1 MRRRIR
7 EIFITSEEQLLRE
20 LRRIKVH
27 PLAEPILL
35 KKGLYKYLLVKDV
48 SPAIGNILKQQMLSV
63 GGEAAVAQGCVD
75 CSIAKTDALLIG
87 TTAQLLMV
95 KEKLKS
101 QPFAVFKELVN
112 ELEKMLSAENK
123 YLQWQCGKRI
133 FTAGK
138 QPLIMGVLNVT
149 PDSFS
154 DGGKYFSFNE
164 ALRRAEELIKEG
176 ADIIDIGGES
186 SRPGAEPVTAE
197 VELQRVLPV
206 IKAVKEK
213 YDAVI
218 SIDTYKFEV
227 AEQAVY
233 AGAEIV
239 NDITGLRHSPEMKEL
254 IARTGAGIVIMHMQG
269 TPQNMQQSPTYEDVV
284 EEIGE
289 FLEAQIQE
297 AKNAG
302 VNEEQIVIDPGIGFG
317 KTLQHN
323 LTILANLQQIK
334 KRCQRPLLIGV
345 SRKSFIG
352 KLLGDI
358 PPAERVY
365 GSIGSAIAAVR
376 NGADIVRVH
385 DVRAPRE
392 SLNLYRE
399 ITNFS
404 PD

>member
-1 MRRRIR
+1 MNRRVR
-7 EIFITSEEQLLRE
+7 EIFITTEEQLLRE
-20 LRRIKVH
+20 LRRIKIH

-48 SPAIGNILKQQMLSV
+48 SPAVGNILKQQMLSA

-75 CSIAKTDALLIG
+75 CSIFKTDALLIG
-87 TTAQLLMV
+87 TTAQLLTV

-101 QPFAVFKELVN
+101 QPFAVFKEIVDG
-112 ELEKMLSAENK
+112 LEKILSGENK
-123 YLQWQCGKRI
+123 YQQWQCGKRT
-133 FTAGK
+133 FTTGK

-154 DGGKYFSFNE
+154 DGGKYFSFNA
-164 ALRRAEELIKEG
+164 ALSRAEELIKEG

-186 SRPGAEPVTAE
+186 SRPGALPITAE
-197 VELQRVLPV
+197 EELQRVLPV

-218 SIDTYKFEV
+218 SIDTYKIEV
-227 AEQAVY
+227 AKQAIN

-239 NDITGLRHSPEMKEL
+239 NDITGLRHSPEMREL
-254 IARTGAGIVIMHMQG
+254 IARTGVGIVIMHMQG
-269 TPQNMQQSPTYEDVV
+269 TPQNMQQSPAYSDVV

-289 FLEAQIQE
+289 FLEIQIQE
-297 AKNAG
+297 ARIAG
-302 VNEEQIVIDPGIGFG
+302 IKEEQIVIDPGIGFG

-323 LTILANLQQIK
+323 LEILASLQQIK
-334 KRCQRPLLIGV
+334 GRCQRPLLIGV

-358 PPAERVY
+358 PPEERIY
-365 GSIGSAIAAVR
+365 GSIGAAIAAVR

-385 DVRAPRE
+385 DVRATRE
-392 SLNLYRE
+392 ALNLYQE
-399 ITNFS
+399 IVNYLS
-404 PD
+404 E